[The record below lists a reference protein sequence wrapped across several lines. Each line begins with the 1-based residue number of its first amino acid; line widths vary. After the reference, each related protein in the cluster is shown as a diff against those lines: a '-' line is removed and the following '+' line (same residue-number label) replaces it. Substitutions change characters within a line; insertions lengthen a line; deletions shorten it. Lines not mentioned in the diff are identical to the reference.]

1 MSGTLLDL
9 DCPRS
14 WPVELLGYLN
24 EHHDLFRGWVNGQGQ
39 VSAKAHDEAWR
50 GLRRALQP
58 YQILGWHYT
67 RLTDAEV
74 EVIRRKGMQLPDA
87 EMLASRIDGLVK
99 TSLITPDIARR
110 LKSENR
116 ASEQSGGVYF
126 CFFPPRNDD
135 EGAIGRF
142 FRHWGGEAL
151 YVYHE
156 DDPITSPAISCVGTP
171 CIVEADVPISLLRM
185 EGNLVPSIYL
195 RYLASCDA
203 TIKYDDY
210 EDRIEHPLPAK
221 SVRRVIA
228 FPDPDFYSLTGC
240 SEWRRPISQC
250 RANTEGA

>member
-1 MSGTLLDL
+1 MAGTLLDL

-87 EMLASRIDGLVK
+87 EMLASRIDALVK

-110 LKSENR
+110 LKS
-116 ASEQSGGVYF
+116 
-126 CFFPPRNDD
+126 
-135 EGAIGRF
+135 
-142 FRHWGGEAL
+142 
-151 YVYHE
+151 
-156 DDPITSPAISCVGTP
+156 
-171 CIVEADVPISLLRM
+171 
-185 EGNLVPSIYL
+185 
-195 RYLASCDA
+195 
-203 TIKYDDY
+203 K
-210 EDRIEHPLPAK
+210 
-221 SVRRVIA
+221 
-228 FPDPDFYSLTGC
+228 
-240 SEWRRPISQC
+240 
-250 RANTEGA
+250 